1 MIKYS
6 TTLTAMI
13 FLSGFLG
20 HTISQQD
27 VPNAQEVLNKVSS
40 AINLTSSSGI
50 PNINNINTS
59 GIHVLEEATNAFK
72 QRCEQYGGDG
82 AFENVENAR
91 DKFKQCLDSF
101 VNYTALE
108 QEMEQYK
115 PTGDLDIV
123 FKKYCQKT
131 PTLKQ
136 CVRNFTTAVEHCV
149 QPQERK
155 NKELVHNIT
164 DSLLNFVCYKEG
176 DRIAL
181 FISANG
187 PECLKSKQQ
196 EIQQCINSTLGSYMI
211 QPDSNTETL
220 HLLDNLPLLALGN
233 KECTDMS
240 KLQSCIVKD
249 LEECSD
255 PTPANIVDSI
265 FNFIRRATPCQNM
278 MALESAASNFKVN
291 LLVTISLVF
300 VSLRFV

>member
-27 VPNAQEVLNKVSS
+27 LPNAEEVLNKVSS

-50 PNINNINTS
+50 QNINNINTS
-59 GIHVLEEATNAFK
+59 GIHVLEEATNVFK

-123 FKKYCQKT
+123 FKKVLPK
-131 PTLKQ
+131 K
-136 CVRNFTTAVEHCV
+136 
-149 QPQERK
+149 
-155 NKELVHNIT
+155 
-164 DSLLNFVCYKEG
+164 
-176 DRIAL
+176 
-181 FISANG
+181 
-187 PECLKSKQQ
+187 
-196 EIQQCINSTLGSYMI
+196 
-211 QPDSNTETL
+211 
-220 HLLDNLPLLALGN
+220 LPLL
-233 KECTDMS
+233 K
-240 KLQSCIVKD
+240 Q
-249 LEECSD
+249 
-255 PTPANIVDSI
+255 
-265 FNFIRRATPCQNM
+265 
-278 MALESAASNFKVN
+278 
-291 LLVTISLVF
+291 
-300 VSLRFV
+300 